1 VVDQGLTGQG
11 WLRAHT
17 IWESIRSLRTFG
29 RQSLLALLGIT
40 VGCAS
45 VIALLNIGHNAANES
60 ISTFKG
66 LGSNILV
73 ATFPTGGIGIGRSA
87 PAQLDAVSLGAA
99 LPMIELVA
107 PLTLHS
113 VRIQNH
119 GMVAEAVIAGTTS
132 NLPTL
137 IGLEIEEG
145 RSLSNFDR
153 NTSFAVVGNQI
164 ARDLGGPGRT
174 LKVGDLLPID
184 SYLFEVVGI
193 AKGLTPN
200 PFIPVSADNSIFVP
214 IEGMRRLLPNPEV
227 GSVIART
234 FDAAQLN
241 SGAVALKAQLE
252 ALPKVEQ
259 VDVQVPQQLLDGLT
273 RQARTFSY
281 LLAGLGGISLLVG
294 GVGVMN
300 VMLMSV
306 TERRREIGLRMAIGA
321 RASDIRDLFLIE
333 AATLSGAGAILGAF
347 IGLLAGYAFVRI
359 SGWSF
364 SLSPESLPL
373 GIISSLAV
381 GLFFGLY
388 PAVSASRL
396 QPVQALR
403 DD

>member
-1 VVDQGLTGQG
+1 MTEQGLTGQG
-11 WLRAHT
+11 WFRTHT
-17 IWESIRSLRTFG
+17 IRESIRNLRAFS

-66 LGSNILV
+66 LGSNMLV
-73 ATFPTGGIGIGRSA
+73 ATFPAIGSGRST
-87 PAQLDAVSLGAA
+87 PANLDTAALGAA

-113 VRIQNH
+113 VRIQNQ
-119 GMVAEAVIAGTTS
+119 GMTADAVIAGTTS
-132 NLPTL
+132 GLPAL

-145 RSLSNFDR
+145 RSLSDFDR
-153 NTSFAVVGNQI
+153 NTTFAVVGNQI
-164 ARDLGGPGRT
+164 ARDLGRPGRP
-174 LKVGDLLPID
+174 LRIGDVLPID

-193 AKGLTPN
+193 AKGLTHN
-200 PFIPVSADNSIFVP
+200 PFIPVSADSSIFVP

-234 FDAAQLN
+234 FDASQLN
-241 SGAVALKAQLE
+241 SGAVALKAQLD
-252 ALPKVEQ
+252 ALPEVEH

-281 LLAGLGGISLLVG
+281 LLAGLGGISLLLG

-321 RASDIRDLFLIE
+321 RASDIRNLFLIE
-333 AATLSGAGAILGAF
+333 ATILSGAGAVLGAC
-347 IGLLAGYAFVRI
+347 IGLLAGYAFVLI
-359 SGWSF
+359 SGWPF
-364 SLSPESLPL
+364 SLSPLSLPL
-373 GIISSLAV
+373 GIISSVAI